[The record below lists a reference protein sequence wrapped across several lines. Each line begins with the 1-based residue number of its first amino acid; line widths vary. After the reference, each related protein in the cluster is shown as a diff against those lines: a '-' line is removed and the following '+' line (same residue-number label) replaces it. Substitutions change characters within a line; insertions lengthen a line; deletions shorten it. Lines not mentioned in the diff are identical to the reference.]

1 MIMKNGKKI
10 LLLFVV
16 IIAVVIFVINFGLDT
31 KENMNKETSKIES
44 TEKTEKNE
52 KLEKTEKE
60 TKTEE
65 EQNTTEDEQQIDNAT
80 EETNDKQ
87 QYATDATTAAQR
99 ESKEADEL
107 FRICLAFIEEY
118 DLDNTDFK
126 IQKALM
132 VQDVSHD
139 YMYFQCK
146 HDGSVEYVCY
156 TYDGSYFRDDMSQ
169 KAIKKEYEEA
179 LVTMKSDQD
188 EYNVYY
194 EYSKDDIAQV
204 NDMF

>member
-1 MIMKNGKKI
+1 MKNGKKI
-10 LLLFVV
+10 LILFVV

-31 KENMNKETSKIES
+31 KEDKNNERNKIES
-44 TEKTEKNE
+44 TEKSE
-52 KLEKTEKE
+52 KLEKTEKT

-65 EQNTTEDEQQIDNAT
+65 KSDTTEDEKQIDDAT

-87 QYATDATTAAQR
+87 QYATDATTAAKR

-118 DLDNTDFK
+118 DLDNTDFQ
-126 IQKALM
+126 IEKALM
-132 VQDVSHD
+132 VQDLSHD

-146 HDGSVEYVCY
+146 HDGSMEYVCY
-156 TYDGSYFRDDMSQ
+156 TYDGSYFRDDISQ
-169 KAIKKEYEEA
+169 KEIKKEYEKA

-194 EYSKDDIAQV
+194 EYSKEDIAQV